1 MSDRALVFDIGN
13 TRIKWG
19 LLDAGAMTRTGSM
32 SHDKLASRGLSSLV
46 RKLPRRVDKILAS
59 NVAGAAFASR
69 LAGAVGMHCHCDV
82 RFARAEKRAFGLTSA
97 YRQPRRLGVDRWVA
111 MIGARAAARGAL
123 CVVDAGTAVTIDAVD
138 KDGLHLGGQIIPG
151 LALMARS
158 LAAET
163 SDIAMTT
170 GGERQVVSG
179 LELFAGTTRKA
190 VRAGAANA
198 VCGAIERSV
207 RVLRGAGYRPRIV
220 LTGGD
225 ASRILNQLD
234 GNVLHRPHLVLEGL
248 AFMLQGSR

>member
-1 MSDRALVFDIGN
+1 MSRRSLVFDIGN

-19 LLDAGAMTRTGSM
+19 LLDDGVLTRTGSV
-32 SHDKLASRGLSSLV
+32 SREKLSSLV
-46 RKLPRRVDKILAS
+46 RRLPRRVEDVLAS

-69 LAGAVGMHCHCDV
+69 FAGAVGMHCDCDV
-82 RFARAEKRAFGLTSA
+82 HFARAQKQGFGLTSA
-97 YRQPRRLGVDRWVA
+97 YRRPRRLGVDRWVA
-111 MIGARAAARGAL
+111 MIGARTAVRGAL

-138 KDGLHLGGQIIPG
+138 RDGLHLGGQIIPG
-151 LALMARS
+151 LDLMARS

-163 SDIAMTT
+163 SDIGMVTR
-170 GGERQVVSG
+170 GETRVASG
-179 LELFAGTTRKA
+179 LDLFAGTTRKA